1 MKIIS
6 TFRDYYD
13 SVSHQYLDKEIVYM
27 RGQTLLNLDK
37 AAIEKYPRIENS
49 SRGFGTDNGLTAA
62 AEIIGFCGKIYPVI
76 TIRFNKLTGF
86 FYSYEELEKFVIENE
101 VPIKPGK
108 KRWLWRDSYDLSLLV
123 ECKRFL
129 ENTEKF
135 KAMEY
140 LFSDYNAPAFLYR
153 ISDNNRQIIF
163 NPMLKF
169 YNFVTVKD
177 PFTAHQELYQYVSG
191 HLKQP
196 QKPMVE
202 ISDKDKIHK
211 HGFDKW
217 SFRKMPKDKK

>member
-27 RGQTLLNLDK
+27 RGQTMLNLDK
-37 AAIEKYPRIENS
+37 AAVEKYPRLDS
-49 SRGFGTDNGLTAA
+49 HCRGFGDSTSMYTS
-62 AEIIGFCGKIYPVI
+62 AEIIGFCGKLYPVI
-76 TIRFNKLTGF
+76 VIKFGKLSGH
-86 FYSYEELEKFVIENE
+86 FYSYETLEKFVIENE
-101 VPIKPGK
+101 LPLKAGK
-108 KRWLWRDSYDLSLLV
+108 RRWYWRDTYDLSLLV

-140 LFSDYNAPAFLYR
+140 LFGDHNAPVFLYR
-153 ISDNNRQIIF
+153 ISDNRRQLIF

-169 YNFVTVKD
+169 YDFVTVKD
-177 PFTAHQELYQYVSG
+177 PFTAHQDLYQYVSG